1 MKKTSIIALLLAAL
15 SFGLVAA
22 PAVQASDAGVR
33 KTVKRYQAR
42 TAPLAERFAKADAAV
57 KSSADIPAAATAAG
71 KFRTG
76 LRKYKKALSGA
87 KAESTQIK
95 RGKAQL
101 LDAIRK
107 FDLALVEYQG
117 LVQMTQTG
125 ATEQQV
131 QESLQTIQRRIRAAA
146 KSERAALKKLGF
158 RVIG

>member
-131 QESLQTIQRRIRAAA
+131 QESLQTIQRRIRDAA

>member
-42 TAPLAERFAKADAAV
+42 TAPLAERFSKADAAV
-57 KSSADIPAAATAAG
+57 KSSADIPKAAEAAG

-76 LRKYKKALSGA
+76 LRKYKKALSSA
-87 KAESTQIK
+87 KAQSTQIK

-131 QESLQTIQRRIRAAA
+131 TESLQTIQRRIRDAS
-146 KSERAALKKLGF
+146 KSERAALAKLGF